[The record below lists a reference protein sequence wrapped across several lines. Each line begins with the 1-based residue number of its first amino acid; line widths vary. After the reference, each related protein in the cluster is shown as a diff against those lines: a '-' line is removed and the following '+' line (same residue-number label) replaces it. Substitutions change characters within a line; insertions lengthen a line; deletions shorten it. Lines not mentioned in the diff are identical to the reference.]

1 MKWKLVGQSWFRKA
15 CLWAWWEITCALAL
29 GAVTVPAL
37 AVGYMTNWFAFAGI
51 AAIATIAW
59 VWHLGWLTQN
69 TRKCILATLVGC
81 VMAPLTIG
89 AGYGIGT
96 HKAGEWSKS
105 VTYKFF
111 PEKEKV
117 EKVNEKKPEKE
128 KEPEPG
134 SKEYFKQEFA
144 KLNEKID
151 RVGEDA
157 KKARSVANKAEES
170 VDKMARRLKIDFRS
184 EDEPLDFPVIVKPEK
199 KKDEGG
205 ELRLKIAPEP
215 PPEPAPEE
223 NPQPIKRNSEPK
235 APGKFKRSEP
245 TDSPG
250 KAPKLPSITKVAEVI
265 GSKCSFGKKHPAEQ
279 FCMGADGR
287 LRFVDETRDRCTD
300 GNGAWCTCVRWIR
313 EGDPEE

>member
-1 MKWKLVGQSWFRKA
+1 MKWKLVGQSWFRKV
-15 CLWAWWEITCALAL
+15 CLWAWWEITCFMVL
-29 GAVTVPAL
+29 GAVTVLAL

-51 AAIATIAW
+51 AVIATIAW

-96 HKAGEWSKS
+96 HKAEEWSKS

-111 PEKEKV
+111 TEKEKE
-117 EKVNEKKPEKE
+117 EKVDEKKPEKE
-128 KEPEPG
+128 KEPKPG
-134 SKEYFKQEFA
+134 SKEYFDRQFA

-151 RVGEDA
+151 RASEDA
-157 KKARSVANKAEES
+157 KKARSVANEAKKGTDEI
-170 VDKMARRLKIDFRS
+170 ARRLKIDLRS
-184 EDEPLDFPVIVKPEK
+184 EDEPLDFPVIVKPE
-199 KKDEGG
+199 
-205 ELRLKIAPEP
+205 LKIAPESSPSP
-215 PPEPAPEE
+215 PLEE
-223 NPQPIKRNSEPK
+223 EPQPIKRNPEPK

-245 TDSPG
+245 DSPG
-250 KAPKLPSITKVAEVI
+250 KAPKIPSITKVAKIV

-287 LRFVDETRDRCTD
+287 LRFVDEARDRCTD
-300 GNGAWCTCVRWIR
+300 GNGTWCTCVLWIR